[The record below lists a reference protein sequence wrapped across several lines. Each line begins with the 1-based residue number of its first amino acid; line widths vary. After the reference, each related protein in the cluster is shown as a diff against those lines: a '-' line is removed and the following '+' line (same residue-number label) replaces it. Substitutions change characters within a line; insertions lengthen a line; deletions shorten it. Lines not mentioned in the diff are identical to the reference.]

1 MNVNKL
7 LMLFLSICL
16 LSMSFSTT
24 AIATEQATM
33 SKGAYLAKVGNCS
46 TCHTQAYGKPFA
58 GGYKM
63 KTPVG
68 AIFSTNITPDK
79 STGIGN
85 YTLEDF
91 TNAMRKGFA
100 KDGHDL
106 YPAMPYPSYTKI
118 NNEDIEAL
126 YAYFMNEV
134 EPVTQANK
142 KSEIPWPLNMRWPLK
157 IWKFFFLED
166 ARYQEKPQ
174 QTASWNRGA
183 YLTQGLGHCG
193 ACHTPRGIAFQEKAL
208 DEKSKDY
215 LNGGEL
221 DGWSATNLANDFN
234 TGLKRWSLSDIIV
247 YLKSG
252 ANAYSASF
260 GTMTE
265 VINNSTQYYRNED
278 LSAMAEYLK
287 TLPETGDKGQTKYIY
302 DYAETKTAFKN
313 LTENKGAKIYDQY
326 CASCHGRDGK
336 GVAPY
341 LSPLAGNPAV
351 LDPNASSLIN
361 VTLNG
366 SHHRRTQGVTAPYYM
381 PKFRDSLNDKEV
393 AAVVNFMR
401 DSWNHKLGTI
411 KESEVSKIRE
421 LSSH

>member
-1 MNVNKL
+1 MNKYL
-7 LMLFLSICL
+7 KPFALICWLSLSFL
-16 LSMSFSTT
+16 TT
-24 AIATEQATM
+24 AIAAEQPTM

-46 TCHTQAYGKPFA
+46 TCHTQAHGKPFA

-91 TNAMRKGFA
+91 TNAMRKGYA

-118 NNEDIEAL
+118 NDDDIKAL
-126 YAYFMNEV
+126 YDYFMNEV
-134 EPVTQANK
+134 KPVSQANK

-157 IWKFFFLED
+157 IWKFFFLEE
-166 ARYQEKPQ
+166 ARYQEKPL
-174 QTASWNRGA
+174 QTAAWNRGA

-208 DEKSKDY
+208 DETSKDY

-247 YLKSG
+247 YLKTG
-252 ANAYSASF
+252 ANAHSASF

-265 VINNSTQYYRNED
+265 VINNSTQYYRTED

-287 TLPETGDKGQTKYIY
+287 TLPETGDKGQIQYTYDNESTK
-302 DYAETKTAFKN
+302 ASFKN
-313 LTENKGAKIYDQY
+313 LTENNGAKIYDQY
-326 CASCHGRDGK
+326 CSSCHGKDGK

-341 LSPLAGNPAV
+341 LSPLAGNPAI

-366 SHHRRTQGVTAPYYM
+366 SHRRRTQGVTAPYYM

-393 AAVVNFMR
+393 ASVVNFMR
-401 DSWNHKLGTI
+401 ESWNHNLGTI
-411 KESEVSKIRE
+411 KESDVSKIRK
-421 LSSH
+421 LSSD